1 MIGNMNNHS
10 CVLEKCKLGENVIQ
24 SVTENRNNK
33 HSQQIKMT
41 YLKVLVKPI

>member
-10 CVLEKCKLGENVIQ
+10 RVLEKCKLGENVMQ

-33 HSQQIKMT
+33 HTKQIKMT
-41 YLKVLVKPI
+41 YLRVLVKPI